1 MNKIRQIIFQFLPIL
16 LVFLFLKYPQKFAEL
31 SESGLGRLFAIIV
44 IIFYVSIDRT
54 YGLLVCLLIIAYYQ
68 SDFVENFT
76 DDEGTEQEGESKGNA
91 KRSKNKD
98 DNGKDDEK
106 EGGKGKGGKND
117 KKDKKDKKGKK
128 GRRGRKDEGEEDE
141 ENEEDEEDE
150 SGDLEESVTTVSKAP
165 EIPKDGNI
173 MYAPD
178 LETSQEGFEELRDVY
193 PTQDPG
199 KIALEPRDRLC
210 KVHCK
215 NGHLIH
221 KGQIIK
227 PEMTEH
233 VYPNIVSKDR
243 CNICDPSCKFKVVE
257 NRFIGKTQEK

>member
-31 SESGLGRLFAIIV
+31 SESGLGKLFAIIV

-54 YGLLVCLLIIAYYQ
+54 YGLFVCLLIIAYYQ

-76 DDEGTEQEGESKGNA
+76 DDEGTEQEGGKSKGKA

-98 DNGKDDEK
+98 DKDKDDE
-106 EGGKGKGGKND
+106 ENSRKGKGG

-128 GRRGRKDEGEEDE
+128 GRRGHGEEDDR
-141 ENEEDEEDE
+141 EEDDEEKQQEDE
-150 SGDLEESVTTVSKAP
+150 NSDLEESVPTVSEAP

-173 MYAPD
+173 IYAPD
-178 LETSQEGFEELRDVY
+178 LETSQEGFEEIRDVY
-193 PTQDPG
+193 PTQEPG
-199 KIALEPRDRLC
+199 KIALESRERLC

-233 VYPNIVSKDR
+233 IYPNIVSKDR
-243 CNICDPSCKFKVVE
+243 CNICNPSCKFKVLE

>member
-16 LVFLFLKYPQKFAEL
+16 LVFLFLKYPKKFAEL

-76 DDEGTEQEGESKGNA
+76 DDEGNEQEGGKSKGNA

-98 DNGKDDEK
+98 DKDKEGDDE
-106 EGGKGKGGKND
+106 EKGKKG
-117 KKDKKDKKGKK
+117 KKDKKGKK
-128 GRRGRKDEGEEDE
+128 GKKGRRGHREEDDGEED
-141 ENEEDEEDE
+141 NAEEDD
-150 SGDLEESVTTVSKAP
+150 DLEESVTTVSEAP

-173 MYAPD
+173 IYAPD

-193 PTQDPG
+193 PTQEPG

>member
-76 DDEGTEQEGESKGNA
+76 DDEGKEQKEGKNKGKD
-91 KRSKNKD
+91 KRSK
-98 DNGKDDEK
+98 
-106 EGGKGKGGKND
+106 
-117 KKDKKDKKGKK
+117 KKDKKKDKKNSKAKK
-128 GRRGRKDEGEEDE
+128 GGSGAGEDV
-141 ENEEDEEDE
+141 
-150 SGDLEESVTTVSKAP
+150 DLEKFAP

-193 PTQDPG
+193 PTQEPG
-199 KIALEPRDRLC
+199 KIALEPREKLC

-243 CNICDPSCKFKVVE
+243 CNICDPSCKFKVLE